1 MYKKKILAI
10 IPARKNSKSLKNK
23 NVKTFKNKPLIY
35 WSIKSALASKHIS
48 DVVVSTDC
56 KKIASISM
64 KYGAQVPFLRPKKLA
79 DDNTSTIK
87 VLQHAITILRDYDY
101 LIVLQPTSPLRST
114 KDIDNAIAKLFK
126 KNANS
131 LVSVTKVREH
141 PSLMYTIKKN
151 DLLHKISK
159 FPPTRR
165 QNFTELFLL
174 NGAIYIV
181 KINHFIKHKKLIDLK
196 TTPYIMPFERSF
208 DIDDKLDLI
217 LSKNFAQGII

>member
-1 MYKKKILAI
+1 MYKKKFLAI

-23 NVKTFKNKPLIY
+23 NIKKFKNKPLIY
-35 WSIKSALASKHIS
+35 WTIKSALASKYIS
-48 DVVVSTDC
+48 DVFVSTDC
-56 KKIASISM
+56 KKIANISI

-87 VLQHAITILRDYDY
+87 VLQHVLTILRDYDY
-101 LIVLQPTSPLRST
+101 LILLQPTSPLRST
-114 KDIDNAIAKLFK
+114 KDIDDAIVKLLK
-126 KNANS
+126 KNATS

-151 DLLHKISK
+151 DTLHKISK
-159 FPPTRR
+159 SPLSRR
-165 QNFTELFLL
+165 QDFTELFLL

-181 KINHFIKHKKLIDLK
+181 KINHFLKYKKLIDLK

-208 DIDDKLDLI
+208 DIDDELDLM
-217 LSKNFAQGII
+217 LSQNFA